1 MSLVGVSAIA
11 GGSDE
16 ILGHPLLAFTVLPTR
31 DSVGQ
36 RQGGLIFSDG
46 VEADYLSFDSV
57 ASICVAEEMASL
69 VAT

>member
-1 MSLVGVSAIA
+1 MAKV
-11 GGSDE
+11 E
-16 ILGHPLLAFTVLPTR
+16 LLAFAVLPTR

-36 RQGGLIFSDG
+36 RQDGLIFSDG

-57 ASICVAEEMASL
+57 ASICVAEEKARL